1 MIPVTYRCPWTVD
14 RKEDRRV
21 LLKAIAESGMR
32 RLVLSYAMM
41 EQLILQPE
49 LLPVWREELR
59 EFGLCFMDS
68 HAPWGKGKE
77 LGTSEEDLHKQA
89 VARHKMF
96 IRFCHELDI
105 TSMTVH
111 PGGGPDPEA
120 AFAALLRSLE
130 ELLPE
135 AERAGVTLCLENV
148 WTPMDHSARL
158 LAAVRRFDTSYLGL
172 CYDTGHANLSEK
184 GRHFPEES
192 VVPRSWTSLGLPVV
206 WEENL
211 AEKFHPWMV
220 NCHFHDNHGIS
231 DEHNLPGDGTVD
243 WPHIFSVL
251 NRAPRLRCVQCEVRI
266 PSTGVVPSVWRE
278 AFRKLSPE
286 LDA

>member
-1 MIPVTYRCPWTVD
+1 MIPVTYRCPWTVE

-68 HAPWGKGKE
+68 HAPWGRGIN
-77 LGTSEEDLHKQA
+77 T
-89 VARHKMF
+89 
-96 IRFCHELDI
+96 
-105 TSMTVH
+105 MTVH
-111 PGGGPDPEA
+111 PGGGPDPDTS
-120 AFAALLRSLE
+120 FAALLRSLE

-158 LAAVRRFDTSYLGL
+158 LEAVRRFDTPYLGL

-266 PSTGVVPSVWRE
+266 PSTGVIPSVWRE
-278 AFRKLSPE
+278 AFRKLSPD